1 MSVPFLP
8 STGLIDVGAELKAT
22 FTPDA
27 GVIIKR

>member
-8 STGLIDVGAELKAT
+8 GTKLIDVGTELQAT
-22 FTPDA
+22 FTPQA